1 MIVLRKSKL
10 DYFASYAI
18 GIKPDIESLR
28 KYQLAA
34 INDTFRYVK
43 VNSRFYKDWNLPKL
57 YSLKDMDKIH
67 TTSSKDLKNNSIED
81 FISVPIEEIERIV
94 TIMTSGSTGSP
105 KRIGYTL
112 SEIESIVD
120 FFARGMYELTEAS
133 KRVLIFMPGQAEYGV
148 SNLLKKACEK
158 IGTHVE
164 IYGTIKDF
172 IDAKEKVLS
181 FKPHCIAG
189 IPIQILGLSE
199 YLKGLN
205 TNIESALLSADFL
218 SNAARKRIESNIG
231 CTVFNHYGT
240 TEMGFGAALECD
252 AHDGLHLREGEIYFE
267 IIDEKT
273 EKGVEDGEEGEL
285 VFTTFSRKGVPLIRY
300 RTGDYTKV
308 IQEKCRCGSFLRKIN
323 APYRKEG
330 IISMPEL
337 DEALFSIDDII
348 DFSVEWNKSKG
359 EIIVCLWTYLDREIQ
374 FEKVHNALLN
384 ILNRVGASLRVYK
397 MSSDKVSPCKMGKRL
412 INITCDLNKME

>member
-1 MIVLRKSKL
+1 M

-18 GIKPDIESLR
+18 GIKPDIEYLR
-28 KYQLAA
+28 MYQLSA
-34 INDTFRYVK
+34 INDIFEYAK
-43 VNSRFYKDWNLPKL
+43 INSRFYQNWNLPKL

-67 TTSSKDLKNNSIED
+67 TTSSEDLINNSIED
-81 FISVPIEEIERIV
+81 FISVPIEDIERIV

-120 FFARGMYELTEAS
+120 FFARGMYELTESS

-158 IGTHVE
+158 IGAFAE
-164 IYGTIKDF
+164 IYGTIRDFEEAKD
-172 IDAKEKVLS
+172 KVLS

-189 IPIQILGLSE
+189 LPIQILGLSE

-231 CTVFNHYGT
+231 CTIFNHYGT
-240 TEMGFGAALECD
+240 TEMGFGGALECD
-252 AHDGLHLREGEIYFE
+252 AHDGFHLREGEIYFE
-267 IIDEKT
+267 VIDPKT
-273 EKGVEDGEEGEL
+273 GKSVEHGEEGEL

-300 RTGDYTKV
+300 KTGDYTSF
-308 IQEKCRCGSFLRKIN
+308 IEEKCRCGSFLKKIN

-330 IISMPEL
+330 IISMPEF
-337 DEALFSIDDII
+337 DEALFSIDDVI
-348 DFSVEWNKSKG
+348 DFSVEWNKLKG
-359 EIIVCLWTYLDREIQ
+359 EITVCLWTYLDKEIQ
-374 FEKVHNALLN
+374 LEKVHNALLN
-384 ILNRVGASLRVYK
+384 ILNHVGASLKVYK
-397 MSSDKVSPCKMGKRL
+397 MPYNKVSPCKMGKRL
-412 INITCDLNKME
+412 ILHVI